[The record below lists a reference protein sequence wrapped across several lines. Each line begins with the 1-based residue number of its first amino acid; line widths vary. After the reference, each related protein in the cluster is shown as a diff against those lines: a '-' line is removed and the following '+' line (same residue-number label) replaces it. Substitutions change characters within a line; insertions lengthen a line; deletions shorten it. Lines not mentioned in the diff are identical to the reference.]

1 MFQMILTNK
10 KIVLSEPGYVS
21 DHFKQQQKN
30 VQDPL
35 KEIEKKNENLFQ
47 KMIARKRN
55 IFDQ

>member
-1 MFQMILTNK
+1 MILTNK